1 MMSRYYFPEE
11 RDDIWQMLLVIL
23 PFHLMRLPAFTF
35 RSF

>member
-23 PFHLMRLPAFTF
+23 PFHKQKKYMCC
-35 RSF
+35 